1 MALKKRI
8 IVKFL
13 IEDGRLVKYK
23 NFTKSK
29 RLAGNPVT
37 TARTYEDQCV
47 DEMYFCDLG
56 VIDPAMIRNVTADVF
71 TPVTVAGSI
80 HSMGQVDELIQ
91 DSGADK
97 VVVKDP
103 RLAEQVAQKYG
114 QQAVVWPI
122 DYHTLCV
129 EDVPDYAGEVLLTD
143 IDRDGMG
150 KGFDLDV
157 LKRQWN
163 VPVVIAGG
171 CGKLDH
177 VKQAF
182 ANNADGVAISSMFFF
197 SDKSPIKLRSW
208 LVSEGATVRAT

>member
-1 MALKKRI
+1 MLKRRI
-8 IVKFL
+8 IAKFL
-13 IEDGRLVKYK
+13 IEDGKLVKYRQ
-23 NFTKSK
+23 FTNAK
-29 RLAGNPVT
+29 RLAGNPVS
-37 TARTYEDQCV
+37 TARTYEDQRV

-56 VIDPAMIRNVTADVF
+56 VIDPAMIRDVTADVF

-80 HSMGQVDELIQ
+80 HSMGQVNELIQ
-91 DSGADK
+91 NSGVDK
-97 VVVKDP
+97 VVIKDLP
-103 RLAEQVAQKYG
+103 LAEQVATKYG
-114 QQAVVWPI
+114 RQAMVWPI

-129 EDVPDYAGEVLLTD
+129 EDVPDCAGEVLLTD

-177 VKQAF
+177 VKQALNAG
-182 ANNADGVAISSMFFF
+182 ANGVAISSMFFF
-197 SDKSPIKLRSW
+197 TDKSPIKLRSW
-208 LVSEGATVRAT
+208 LVSEGATVRAV

>member
-1 MALKKRI
+1 VLKRRI
-8 IVKFL
+8 IAKFL
-13 IEDGRLVKYK
+13 IEDGKLVKYK
-23 NFTKSK
+23 QFTNAK

-37 TARTYEDQCV
+37 TARLYEDLRV

-56 VIDPAMIRNVTADVF
+56 VIDPAMIRDVTADVF

-91 DSGADK
+91 NSGADK
-97 VVVKDP
+97 VVIKDLP
-103 RLAEQVAQKYG
+103 LAEQVAQKYG
-114 QQAVVWPI
+114 RQAMVWPI

-129 EDVPDYAGEVLLTD
+129 EDVPDCAGEVLLTD

-177 VKQAF
+177 AKQAF

-197 SDKSPIKLRSW
+197 TDKSPIKLRSW
-208 LVSEGATVRAT
+208 LVSEGATVRDV

>member
-1 MALKKRI
+1 MLKRRI
-8 IVKFL
+8 IAKFL
-13 IEDGRLVKYK
+13 IEDGKLVKYK
-23 NFTKSK
+23 QFTTS
-29 RLAGNPVT
+29 RRTAGNPVT
-37 TARTYEDQCV
+37 TARLYEDLRV

-56 VIDPAMIRNVTADVF
+56 VIDPAMIRDVTADVF

-80 HSMGQVDELIQ
+80 NTLRQVDELIQ

-97 VVVKDP
+97 VVIKDHQ
-103 RLAEQVAQKYG
+103 LAEQVANKYG
-114 QQAVVWPI
+114 RQAVVWPI

-129 EDVPDYAGEVLLTD
+129 EDVPDCAGEVLLTD

-177 VKQAF
+177 ALQALN
-182 ANNADGVAISSMFFF
+182 AGADGIAISSMFFF
-197 SDKSPIKLRSW
+197 GDKSPIKLRSW
-208 LVSEGATVRAT
+208 LVSEGATVRAV

>member
-1 MALKKRI
+1 MLKRRI
-8 IVKFL
+8 IAKFL

-23 NFTKSK
+23 QFTQSR
-29 RLAGNPVT
+29 RLAGNAVS
-37 TARTYEDQCV
+37 TARTYEDQRV

-56 VIDPAMIRNVTADVF
+56 VIDPAMIRDVTADVF

-80 HSMGQVDELIQ
+80 HTLRQVDELIQ
-91 DSGADK
+91 NCGADK
-97 VVVKDP
+97 VVVKDFE
-103 RLAEQVAQKYG
+103 LGKAVAQKYG
-114 QQAVVWPI
+114 RQAVVWPI

-129 EDVPDYAGEVLLTD
+129 EDVPQCAGEVLLTD
-143 IDRDGMG
+143 IDRDGLG
-150 KGFDLDV
+150 KGFDLNV
-157 LKRQWN
+157 LKRRWD

-177 VKQAF
+177 AKQAF
-182 ANNADGVAISSMFFF
+182 NAGADGIAISSMFFF

>member
-1 MALKKRI
+1 MLKRRI

-23 NFTKSK
+23 QFTQAR
-29 RLAGNPVT
+29 RLAGNAVS

-47 DEMYFCDLG
+47 DEMMICDVG
-56 VIDPAMIRNVTADVF
+56 TVNPALIKEMTEGVF
-71 TPVTVAGSI
+71 TAVTVAGSI
-80 HSMGQVDELIQ
+80 NTMRQVDELIH

-97 VVVKDP
+97 VVIKDP

-114 QQAVVWPI
+114 RQAVVWPI

-129 EDVPDYAGEVLLTD
+129 EDVPQCAGEVLLTD
-143 IDRDGMG
+143 IDRDGLG

-157 LKRQWN
+157 LKRKWD
-163 VPVVIAGG
+163 VPVVLAGG

-182 ANNADGVAISSMFFF
+182 AAGADAVAISSMFFF

-208 LVSEGATVRAT
+208 LVSEGCNVRDV

>member
-1 MALKKRI
+1 MLKRRI

-13 IEDGRLVKYK
+13 VEDGRLVKYK
-23 NFTKSK
+23 QFTQAR
-29 RLAGNPVT
+29 RLAGNAVS

-47 DEMYFCDLG
+47 DEMMICDVG
-56 VIDPAMIRNVTADVF
+56 TVNPALIKEMTEGVF
-71 TPVTVAGSI
+71 TAVTVAGSI
-80 HSMGQVDELIQ
+80 NTMRQVDELIH

-97 VVVKDP
+97 VVIKDP

-114 QQAVVWPI
+114 RQAVVWPI

-129 EDVPDYAGEVLLTD
+129 EDVPQCAGEVLLTD
-143 IDRDGMG
+143 IDRDGLG

-157 LKRQWN
+157 LKRKWD
-163 VPVVIAGG
+163 VPVVLAGG
-171 CGKLDH
+171 CGRLDH

-182 ANNADGVAISSMFFF
+182 AAGADGVAISSMFFF

-208 LVSEGATVRAT
+208 LVSEGCNVRDV

>member
-1 MALKKRI
+1 VGLKRRI
-8 IVKFL
+8 IAKFL
-13 IEDGRLVKYK
+13 IEDGRLVKFK
-23 NFTKSK
+23 QFTNAK
-29 RLAGNPVT
+29 RLAGNVVS
-37 TARTYEDQCV
+37 TARTYEDLCV
-47 DEMYFCDLG
+47 DEMHFCDLG
-56 VIDPAMIRNVTADVF
+56 VIDPAMIRDVTANVF

-157 LKRQWN
+157 LKRRWN

-177 VKQAF
+177 ALQAF
-182 ANNADGVAISSMFFF
+182 NAGADGIAISSMFFF
-197 SDKSPIKLRSW
+197 TDKSPIKLRSW
-208 LVSEGATVRAT
+208 LVSEGATVRAV